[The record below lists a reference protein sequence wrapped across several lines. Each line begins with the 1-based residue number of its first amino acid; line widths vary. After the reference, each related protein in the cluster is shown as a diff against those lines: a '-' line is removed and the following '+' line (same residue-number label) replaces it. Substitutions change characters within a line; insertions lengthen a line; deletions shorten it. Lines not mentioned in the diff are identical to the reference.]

1 MEHNESQ
8 SDIRKTRR
16 RLLIRAGLF
25 YVILAMLLLVPAGTI
40 RYWQGWLYYGFIS
53 IPSLATLV
61 YLWKHDPALLSRRAR
76 KREKQKT
83 QQWIVRLMGFL
94 FFAGLIIAGLDH
106 RHQRSAVP
114 TALVVIADVFV
125 FLGYTMIFFVFRENT
140 YASRIIEVEQGQQVI
155 STGPY
160 ALVHHPM
167 YLGAIV
173 FYLFTPLALGSFWA
187 LIPFALLPPLIV
199 FRLLQEEILL
209 RDQLP
214 GYQDYCQ
221 KTQYRLI
228 PLIW

>member
-1 MEHNESQ
+1 MNHNEPQ
-8 SDIRKTRR
+8 LDIRKTQR

-25 YVILAMLLLVPAGTI
+25 YVILAMLLFMPAGSFH
-40 RYWQGWLYYGFIS
+40 YWQGWLYYGFIS
-53 IPSLATLV
+53 IPSMATLM
-61 YLWKHDPALLSRRAR
+61 YLWKYDPALLSRRAR

-106 RHQRSAVP
+106 RHLGSAVP
-114 TALVVIADVFV
+114 AALVLIADVFV

-160 ALVHHPM
+160 ALVRHPM
-167 YLGAIV
+167 YLGAIL
-173 FYLFTPLALGSFWA
+173 FYLFTPLALGSYWA

-199 FRLLQEEILL
+199 FRLLQEETLL

-214 GYQDYCQ
+214 GYPDYCQ
-221 KTQYRLI
+221 KTRYRLI
-228 PLIW
+228 PLLW

>member
-1 MEHNESQ
+1 MEHNETQ
-8 SDIRKTRR
+8 SDIHKTRR

-25 YVILAMLLLVPAGTI
+25 NIILAMLLFVPAGTFH
-40 RYWQGWLYYGFIS
+40 YWQGWLYYGSIS
-53 IPSLATLV
+53 IPSMATLM
-61 YLWKHDPALLSRRAR
+61 YLWKYDPALLSRRAR

-83 QQWIVRLMGFL
+83 QQWIVRLMSLL
-94 FFAGLIIAGLDH
+94 FFAGLMMAGLDH
-106 RHQRSAVP
+106 RYHWSAVP
-114 TALVVIADVFV
+114 AALVFAADVFI
-125 FLGYTMIFFVFRENT
+125 FLGYMLIFFVFRENT

-160 ALVHHPM
+160 ALVRHPM

-173 FYLFTPLALGSFWA
+173 FYLFTPLALGSYWA
-187 LIPFALLPPLIV
+187 LIPFALLPPLLV
-199 FRLLQEEILL
+199 CRLLREETLL

-221 KTQYRLI
+221 KTRHRLI

>member
-1 MEHNESQ
+1 MEHNKPQ
-8 SDIRKTRR
+8 FDIHKTRR

-25 YVILAMLLLVPAGTI
+25 YVILAVLLFVPAGTFH
-40 RYWQGWLYYGFIS
+40 YWQGWLYYGFIS
-53 IPSLATLV
+53 IPSMATLM

-76 KREKQKT
+76 KREKQKI
-83 QQWIVRLMGFL
+83 QQWIVRLMSLL
-94 FFAGLIIAGLDH
+94 FFAGLMMAGLDH
-106 RHQRSAVP
+106 RYHWSAVP
-114 TALVVIADVFV
+114 AAFVFAADVFI
-125 FLGYTMIFFVFRENT
+125 FLGYMLIFFVFRENT

-160 ALVHHPM
+160 ALVRHPM

-187 LIPFALLPPLIV
+187 LIPFAFLPPLIV
-199 FRLLQEEILL
+199 FRLLREEILL

-221 KTQYRLI
+221 KTRYRLV
-228 PLIW
+228 PYIW

>member
-1 MEHNESQ
+1 MEHNETQ
-8 SDIRKTRR
+8 FDIRKTRR
-16 RLLIRAGLF
+16 RLLIRSGLF
-25 YVILAMLLLVPAGTI
+25 YVILALLVFVPAGTLH
-40 RYWQGWLYYGFIS
+40 YWQGWLYYGFLS
-53 IPSLATLV
+53 IPSMATLI
-61 YLWKHDPALLSRRAR
+61 YLWKYDPALLSRRAR

-83 QQWIVRLMGFL
+83 QQWIVRLMSLL
-94 FFAGLIIAGLDH
+94 FFAGLVMAGLDH
-106 RHQRSAVP
+106 RYQGSAVP
-114 TALVVIADVFV
+114 MAVVLVADVFV
-125 FLGYTMIFFVFRENT
+125 FLGYAVIFLVFRENT

-160 ALVHHPM
+160 ALVRHPM
-167 YLGAIV
+167 YLGAIL

-221 KTQYRLI
+221 KTRYKLV
-228 PLIW
+228 PYIW